1 MNGLLHLLER
11 TGQSLALLEQRC
23 AELEAENAQL
33 RQALADATRDAQSP
47 ASTQGAP

>member
-23 AELEAENAQL
+23 AELEAENAHLHQQL
-33 RQALADATRDAQSP
+33 AAANTTDGSP
-47 ASTQGAP
+47 DHV